1 VVMLT
6 ARGNPIDRVI
16 GLEMGADDYLCKPFE
31 PRELV
36 ARIHTVLRR
45 TRGHATSAHP
55 AMHDGPSDRVS
66 FDGWQL
72 QRGERRL
79 VSPQGTVVPLS

>member
-1 VVMLT
+1 
-6 ARGNPIDRVI
+6 
-16 GLEMGADDYLCKPFE
+16 
-31 PRELV
+31 ELV

-79 VSPQGTVVPLS
+79 VSPQGTVVPLSHAEFQLLSTFLKSPRRLLSRDQLMAQARG